1 MIVADQR
8 RRGASRRTGGCAAA
22 ALLCP
27 SNLGMV
33 CSDSGTVCILLIDLL
48 LIFLVTFRGL
58 NII

>member
-22 ALLCP
+22 ALLCA

-33 CSDSGTVCILLIDLL
+33 CSDSGTVFILLIDLL
-48 LIFLVTFRGL
+48 LIFLVTF
-58 NII
+58 